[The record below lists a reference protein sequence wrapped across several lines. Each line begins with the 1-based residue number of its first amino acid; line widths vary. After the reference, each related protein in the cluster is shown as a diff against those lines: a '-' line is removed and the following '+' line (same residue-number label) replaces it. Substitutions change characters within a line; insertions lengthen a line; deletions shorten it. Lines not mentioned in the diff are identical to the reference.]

1 MPTYEYRCP
10 DGHDFEKFVQK
21 ISLASSE
28 LPCPVCGKIADR
40 RISAGGGLVF
50 KGSGFYITDDGKD
63 GKKDLRANAAAAS
76 SGDKHSPSAKGEGS
90 SSGDSAS
97 KGESGSSSG
106 GSAKGESSKG
116 DASKSESSKS
126 ESSKSESSKS
136 ESSKSDASK
145 GDRPKSD
152 KPATAPSAPKSPGTD
167 K

>member
-28 LPCPVCGKIADR
+28 LPCPVCGKIAER

-50 KGSGFYITDDGKD
+50 KGSGFYITDYGKD

-76 SGDKHSPSAKGEGS
+76 SSDNKSADTKSDASGAS
-90 SSGDSAS
+90 SAPKGDSS
-97 KGESGSSSG
+97 KGESSTSDSP
-106 GSAKGESSKG
+106 KR
-116 DASKSESSKS
+116 DSSKS
-126 ESSKSESSKS
+126 DSPKSDSPKS
-136 ESSKSDASK
+136 ESSKSDK
-145 GDRPKSD
+145 PKSD
-152 KPATAPSAPKSPGTD
+152 KPAVVPAAPKSSGSD

>member
-50 KGSGFYITDDGKD
+50 KGSGFYITDYGKD
-63 GKKDLRANAAAAS
+63 GKKDLRANAAAVS
-76 SGDKHSPSAKGEGS
+76 SSDKHSPSAKGEGS

-97 KGESGSSSG
+97 KGESGSSD
-106 GSAKGESSKG
+106 GSSAKGESSKGESSKG
-116 DASKSESSKS
+116 DASKSESSKR
-126 ESSKSESSKS
+126 
-136 ESSKSDASK
+136 ESSKSDAPK

-152 KPATAPSAPKSPGTD
+152 KPAAAPSAPKSPGTD